1 MTWVWAAAAAAAAAS
16 SFEAFSPPNT
26 RSNHLPIFGEQTNDW
41 IKGNVHTILLGLPFI
56 LQGYGEQALYILD
69 RLADNALKGVSF
81 TWRKP
86 EPPMDDNQVQFG
98 YQWMAE
104 RYLL

>member
-1 MTWVWAAAAAAAAAS
+1 MIG
-16 SFEAFSPPNT
+16 
-26 RSNHLPIFGEQTNDW
+26 L
-41 IKGNVHTILLGLPFI
+41 KGMYDLVLFLSRRLPFY

-98 YQWMAE
+98 FQWMAE
-104 RYLL
+104 RLLYVIHLEVAIHR